1 MAIKHI
7 GLYANSQ
14 REDIRELCACVV
26 DMLHER
32 GVSVYAHQDAAIPVS
47 TLPRLE
53 AANFID
59 TVDLLLVIGGD
70 GTFLRAAHLVGV
82 YGIPMLGINKGHL
95 GFLSELEEE
104 EFFGA
109 IDDILAGRFSIE
121 PRMMISAEVYR
132 KTAYMGR
139 VSGLN
144 DLVINRNR
152 DDNTIACEVFLG
164 DALVDRYSGDGMI
177 VATPTG
183 STGYSLSAGGP
194 LIYPGTDCLIVNPIC
209 SHFLGTRSVI
219 VPADD
224 AIDVVISRSNDV
236 AYFVADGVLAMELSE
251 GDRLHVTRAK
261 EEIRLV
267 HVREHPFFEAVR
279 NKLLNRDYRKQ

>member
-1 MAIKHI
+1 MAIEHI
-7 GLYANSQ
+7 GLYANSG
-14 REDIRELCACVV
+14 REDIRALCAYVV
-26 DMLHER
+26 DQLHER
-32 GVSVYAHQDAAIPVS
+32 GVSVYAHRDAAIPLS

-53 AANFID
+53 AGTFLD

-82 YGIPMLGINKGHL
+82 AGIPMLGINKGHL

-104 EFFGA
+104 EFFRA
-109 IDDILAGRFSIE
+109 IDDILAGKFNIE
-121 PRMMISAEVYR
+121 PRMMIAADVYR
-132 KTAYMGR
+132 GDVCIGR
-139 VSGLN
+139 VTGLN

-164 DALVDRYSGDGMI
+164 NALVDRYSGDGMI

-224 AIDVVISRSNDV
+224 AIDVVITRSNDH
-236 AYFVADGVLAMELSE
+236 AYFVADGVMAMELTV

>member
-1 MAIKHI
+1 MIKHI

-14 REDIRELCACVV
+14 REDIRELCTYVV
-26 DMLHER
+26 DTLQQH
-32 GVSVYAHQDAAIPVS
+32 GISVYAHSDAALPIS
-47 TLPRLE
+47 TLSRLDAKE
-53 AANFID
+53 FND

-104 EFFGA
+104 EFFRA
-109 IDDILAGRFSIE
+109 INDILAGRYNIE
-121 PRMMISAEVYR
+121 SRMMISAEVYR
-132 KTAYMGR
+132 KNTYLGR

-164 DALVDRYSGDGMI
+164 EALVDRYSGDGLI

-224 AIDVVISRSNDV
+224 AIDVVITRSNHV
-236 AYFVADGVLAMELSE
+236 TYFVADGVQAMELLE

-261 EEIRLV
+261 EEIHLV